1 MIITSFVTYF
11 YISSIL
17 NEPDLILSMSSYIE
31 HMNPYGFPFKV
42 TAMMFVCKVTWF
54 KDEEDSLQ

>member
-1 MIITSFVTYF
+1 MIITIFVTYF

-31 HMNPYGFPFKV
+31 HMNPYGFPL
-42 TAMMFVCKVTWF
+42 TAMIFGYKVTWF
-54 KDEEDSLQ
+54 KDEEDPLQ